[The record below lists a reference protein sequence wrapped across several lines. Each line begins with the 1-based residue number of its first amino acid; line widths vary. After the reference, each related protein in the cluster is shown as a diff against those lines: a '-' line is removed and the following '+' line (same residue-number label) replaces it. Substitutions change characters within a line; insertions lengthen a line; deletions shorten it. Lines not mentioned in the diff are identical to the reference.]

1 MTARSRRAAAV
12 LLALVLGAAGC
23 GTWGRRPVPQ
33 PSSAE
38 PLPRTMRVT
47 RTDHSSLVLY
57 DATVAGDSLVGF
69 AGSGSARARVAVPLA
84 DVERVDG
91 RKVSVVRTA
100 GTTLALVAIGTVVV
114 VGLAVAAF
122 LGSWQ

>member
-1 MTARSRRAAAV
+1 MTARSRRTAAV

-38 PLPRTMRVT
+38 PLPTTVRVT
-47 RTDHSSLVLY
+47 RTDRSVLVLHEPSVQ
-57 DATVAGDSLVGF
+57 ADSLVGF
-69 AGSGSARARVAVPLA
+69 AGDASPRTRVAVPLS
-84 DVERVDG
+84 DVQRIDG

-100 GTTLALVAIGTVVV
+100 GTTLAVLAVGTVVLIGV
-114 VGLAVAAF
+114 TLAAF
-122 LGSWQ
+122 LGSWN